1 MRRLALTL
9 LLAMGLLTG
18 GALAV
23 GRPAEMLPDPAA
35 EARAQEIGRELRC
48 MVCQN
53 QSIEDSEADLARDL
67 RRLVRERVAAGESSD
82 SVRDYV
88 HARYGD
94 FVLLRPPFNLV
105 TAPLWALPVI
115 VLGLGALTLLRMRR
129 RTAARPG
136 PAPLSEEER
145 ARLAALERES

>member
-1 MRRLALTL
+1 MRALLFALVLAP
-9 LLAMGLLTG
+9 GL
-18 GALAV
+18 ALAV
-23 GRPAEMLPDPAA
+23 GRPSEMLPNPAA

-82 SVRDYV
+82 AVRDYV

-94 FVLLRPPFNLV
+94 FVLLRPPFNWV

-115 VLGLGALTLLRMRR
+115 VLGIGGLVLLRMRR
-129 RTAARPG
+129 RQAARTG
-136 PAPLSEEER
+136 PAPLTDEER
-145 ARLAALERES
+145 ARLAALEKEL

>member
-1 MRRLALTL
+1 MRAILFAL
-9 LLAMGLLTG
+9 LLMPS
-18 GALAV
+18 LAFGV

-67 RRLVRERVAAGESSD
+67 RRLVRERVAAGESNEG
-82 SVRDYV
+82 VRAYL

-105 TAPLWALPVI
+105 TAPLWAIPVLA
-115 VLGLGALTLLRMRR
+115 LGGGALALVLMRR
-129 RTAARPG
+129 RAGARAAPQ
-136 PAPLSEEER
+136 PLTEAER
-145 ARLAALERES
+145 ARLDALERET